1 MAPRL
6 SAGGRRLRSRFGA
19 RPRVLEGARVSTR
32 VIGIALAAATIA
44 AAGACA
50 VPEGPSETFP
60 PVSIGPSRTVSP
72 AVNQTRAELVRVL
85 GEANLVLADTQAPIR
100 PAEAP
105 LLAGAP
111 RAVYQVT
118 LPDDPT
124 RGFIVVYEFSD
135 PSRAADAAAEE
146 QRYLASGPGRVQTP
160 EGTVHVLRQVGS
172 TVVLYDWLPGAAQDP
187 RAPEI
192 QRALET
198 LGVGFPIEG

>member
-1 MAPRL
+1 LTAI
-6 SAGGRRLRSRFGA
+6 GRRRRAAKL
-19 RPRVLEGARVSTR
+19 
-32 VIGIALAAATIA
+32 ALALVSLAVVGGCAAP
-44 AAGACA
+44 G
-50 VPEGPSETFP
+50 VPVQTFP
-60 PVSIGPSRTVSP
+60 PASIGPSRTVSP

-85 GEANLVLADTQAPIR
+85 GEANLVLADTQAPVR

-105 LLAGAP
+105 LLALAP

-135 PSRAADAAAEE
+135 SAHAADAAAEE

-172 TVVLYDWLPGAAQDP
+172 SVVLYDWLPGAAEDAD
-187 RAPEI
+187 APAI
-192 QRALET
+192 QPALET

>member
-1 MAPRL
+1 MA
-6 SAGGRRLRSRFGA
+6 AGTL
-19 RPRVLEGARVSTR
+19 
-32 VIGIALAAATIA
+32 
-44 AAGACA
+44 GACA
-50 VPEGPSETFP
+50 APETPVQTFP
-60 PVSIGPSRTVSP
+60 PVSIGPLRTVSP

-85 GEANLVLADTQAPIR
+85 GEVNLVLADTQAPIR

-118 LPDDPT
+118 LPEDPT
-124 RGFIVVYEFSD
+124 RGFIVVYELSD
-135 PSRAADAAAEE
+135 ASRAADAAAEE

-160 EGTVHVLRQVGS
+160 EGTVYVLRQVGS

-187 RAPEI
+187 RAPDI

>member
-1 MAPRL
+1 M
-6 SAGGRRLRSRFGA
+6 
-19 RPRVLEGARVSTR
+19 V
-32 VIGIALAAATIA
+32 AL
-44 AAGACA
+44 GACA
-50 VPEGPSETFP
+50 VPESPAQTFP

-72 AVNQTRAELVRVL
+72 AVSQTRAELVRVL
-85 GEANLVLADTQAPIR
+85 GEVNLGLADAQAPIR

-118 LPDDPT
+118 LPQDPT

-135 PSRAADAAAEE
+135 ASRAADAAAEE

-187 RAPEI
+187 RAPDI